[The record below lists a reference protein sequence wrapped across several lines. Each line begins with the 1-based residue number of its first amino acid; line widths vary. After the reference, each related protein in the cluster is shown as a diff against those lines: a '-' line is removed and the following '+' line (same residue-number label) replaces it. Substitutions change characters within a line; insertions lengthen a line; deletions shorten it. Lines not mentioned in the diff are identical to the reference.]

1 MSSLH
6 TTEYYSA
13 FKRGEILTR
22 ATTWMNLEDFTQ
34 GRGMGNECSMGTE
47 FQLCRWM
54 VVMAAQQCECP

>member
-47 FQLCRWM
+47 FQF
-54 VVMAAQQCECP
+54 